1 MLSTKFTHRLPTSL
15 PTGSR
20 LAPIPSGPNAF
31 SKENREAALRE
42 RGLLPPLRP
51 NKDLSAQE
59 LEQDRAIPI
68 VLPTDPHNPTQADTL
83 SAADLIKK
91 EWEEKNRSLEST
103 QLQRMNSFKFGGA
116 RPSSDSPSEPPDS
129 TVPEIPAL
137 PVRNLL
143 PSLAVSE
150 AQSSSAAAP
159 LIPPSTVGSRPVT
172 PLLDIPSE
180 IAAYLCAFPP
190 AISASSPFS
199 HPPSPTSVPLPPSP
213 SLRGACESSS
223 LRSASGACTP
233 KPCYFPETS
242 PNPTPI
248 ISLTPSAAVF
258 PDSVAIDDDAINS
271 PLHKRTDLS
280 PLDETSSTQ
289 TPSLDSNSH
298 TTTDSTLGT
307 SESIAASGKGKL
319 GGLKIK
325 IHGESNIPVIV
336 ESPIEDLEE
345 QDVVAEVTIDC
356 HQEATA
362 TSGNPTRSTS
372 LSAPHMK
379 KRGMTDPTN
388 NTLDRKISMI
398 VNSFKRGSS
407 VTGDHSISPPPS
419 GEQRGR
425 RLSVKASISNMRRS
439 VVGTLSRKSISAE
452 NTRGRKM
459 FDASHLPPSP
469 VVPSAWRSPTSP
481 GSNTEGGEAIRR
493 AVSPILY
500 SRGHILLETSNIE
513 DEETRR
519 VTEMAFLT

>member
-1 MLSTKFTHRLPTSL
+1 MRMLSTKFTHRLPTSL

-31 SKENREAALRE
+31 SRESREAALRE

-68 VLPTDPHNPTQADTL
+68 VLPTDPHNPTQVDTL

-91 EWEEKNRSLEST
+91 EWEEKNLSLEST

-116 RPSSDSPSEPPDS
+116 RPSSDLPSEPPDS

-150 AQSSSAAAP
+150 APHPQSSYAAVP

-180 IAAYLCAFPP
+180 IAAYLCA
-190 AISASSPFS
+190 SSPFS

-213 SLRGACESSS
+213 SLRGACESLS

-242 PNPTPI
+242 PIPTPI

-258 PDSVAIDDDAINS
+258 PDSVAVDDDAMNS
-271 PLHKRTDLS
+271 PLHRRTDLS

-325 IHGESNIPVIV
+325 IHGESNIPVII

-345 QDVVAEVTIDC
+345 QDVVAEVTIDY

-372 LSAPHMK
+372 LSAPRMK

-388 NTLDRKISMI
+388 NNLDRKISMI
-398 VNSFKRGSS
+398 VNSFKRSS
-407 VTGDHSISPPPS
+407 SATGDHSISPPPS

-425 RLSVKASISNMRRS
+425 RLSVKASLSNMRRS
-439 VVGTLSRKSISAE
+439 VVGTLSRKSISAG
-452 NTRGRKM
+452 NTRGPKM

-469 VVPSAWRSPTSP
+469 VVPSAWRSPTP
-481 GSNTEGGEAIRR
+481 GFNTEGGEAVRR

-519 VTEMAFLT
+519 MTEMAFLT